1 MKHWVLLFCFLC
13 ANPAFKAFSQTKKEL
28 KQQAKELAYEQT
40 KKLVK
45 SGEFQFTGQWLNTR
59 NGRRVDLTTNYNELI
74 VKQDTVTARLPYFGI
89 VRMAGSTNEGIRFE
103 STDTSFETEFND
115 KKQRI
120 IIKFKAHEKSEN
132 YQINLTISGK
142 GSASMYVSSS
152 HRDPITYNG
161 SISEIRE

>member
-1 MKHWVLLFCFLC
+1 MKHWILLLCFLC
-13 ANPAFKAFSQTKKEL
+13 AVPVFKGFGQTKKEL
-28 KQQAKELAYEQT
+28 KEQAKELAYEQT
-40 KKLVK
+40 KKLVN

-89 VRMAGSTNEGIRFE
+89 VRMAGSANEGIRFE
-103 STDTSFETEFND
+103 STNTSFETDFND

-120 IIKFKAHEKSEN
+120 TIKFKANQKSEN
-132 YQINLTISGK
+132 YQITLTIVGK
-142 GSASMYVSSS
+142 GSTSMYVNSS

-161 SISEIRE
+161 SISEIKE